1 MIEYNRPIH
10 QVVIFLVLST
20 LIGFASNLVRTDS
33 IPWIADKLET
43 IESIDLSSAEPV
55 LVTISLDQAKDF
67 FNNVLLFL

>member
-33 IPWIADKLET
+33 IPWIATKLET
-43 IESIDLSSAEPV
+43 VESTDLSSTEPV
-55 LVTISLDQAKDF
+55 LVAISIDQAKNF
-67 FNNVLLFL
+67 FDNV